1 MVAHQVPFLR
11 AVRRRLEASDRFVS
25 MRFYT
30 FYFRWPVLLA
40 LLALAGEKLIFYG
53 ALPLETWA
61 VREWDCSQANH
72 DFALGRDQEALFH
85 VRQALLEDRLDA
97 GTWRLAG
104 KISDRLDSPE
114 APYCWEQADRLQPGQ
129 PATELALARS
139 ALRQQE
145 WELAGAAL
153 RELPAEAQNGLDFFI
168 ATGQLAEAEGRPA
181 RTFFEQAEALRPQDV
196 ETRFAL
202 AEGYANLPG
211 KAGVGRACALFIAL
225 AAQDGSRLQAL
236 RKLVKLETQVNDLA
250 AAQEAEA
257 RLLAIPG
264 ADFAD
269 RIRGLD
275 MVAPAE
281 VPTQLRALLPL
292 ASREDAPLIV
302 DWMATHGR
310 AEEALIWMRNQ
321 DEAWQDD
328 PGIGLARARC
338 LSALG
343 EWTHLR
349 DDQRD
354 SLWPGHESTRLR
366 LLAEASVAAGQRERR
381 EVGLAPR
388 GRRLCRPRRF
398 H

>member
-145 WELAGAAL
+145 WELAGAAFAGASGP
-153 RELPAEAQNGLDFFI
+153 RRR
-168 ATGQLAEAEGRPA
+168 TGWISSSR
-181 RTFFEQAEALRPQDV
+181 QASSPRQRVVRRAPFLSRRRLCDLKTWRLV
-196 ETRFAL
+196 SHSRRR
-202 AEGYANLPG
+202 YANLPG

-264 ADFAD
+264 AGFRRPD
-269 RIRGLD
+269 
-275 MVAPAE
+275 P
-281 VPTQLRALLPL
+281 RAG
-292 ASREDAPLIV
+292 
-302 DWMATHGR
+302 HGR
-310 AEEALIWMRNQ
+310 ASGSSNSTAC
-321 DEAWQDD
+321 ASS
-328 PGIGLARARC
+328 PGFA
-338 LSALG
+338 
-343 EWTHLR
+343 
-349 DDQRD
+349 
-354 SLWPGHESTRLR
+354 
-366 LLAEASVAAGQRERR
+366 
-381 EVGLAPR
+381 
-388 GRRLCRPRRF
+388 
-398 H
+398 